1 MSYRDDIIGKTFD
14 SNNYGK
20 FTVLRRMKRVFKP
33 ANRRSNNAYYEVQF
47 ENTGGTT
54 YTSRESIRKGQV
66 RDHYCP
72 IASGLGYLG
81 DMPYGSHAEDA
92 DHYEYYKVWLDM
104 LRRCYNPNYWFFKG
118 YGGLGITVDPRW
130 YDFSVFYN
138 DAKYTLP
145 NYEKKLAYPKRF
157 QLDKDYLQRD
167 VPKPKRIYS
176 INTCMWLS
184 DIDNTFMMGI
194 DKNPYGYC
202 GVKLSAGGY
211 LARYHDIGVGK
222 FTTPE
227 ATANL
232 INYVHLAVNDPY
244 FITVLNDVE
253 PIPFDELE
261 NYSMGRRNY
270 RERFYELVQRLSCGR
285 E

>member
-1 MSYRDDIIGKTFD
+1 MSYRNDIIGKTFD

-20 FTVLRRMKRVFKP
+20 FTVLSEAKEVFIPEDRQYCEKRYK
-33 ANRRSNNAYYEVQF
+33 VQF
-47 ENTGGTT
+47 ENTGGIAYTT
-54 YTSRESIRKGQV
+54 RTCIRKGQV
-66 RDHYCP
+66 KDRYLP
-72 IASGLGYLG
+72 VASGLGYLG
-81 DMPYGSHAEDA
+81 DIPYGSYAEDA

-104 LRRCYNPNYWFFKG
+104 LRRCYNPNYWFYKG

-130 YDFSVFYN
+130 YNFSVFYN

-145 NYEKKLAYPKRF
+145 NCEKKLAYPKRF
-157 QLDKDYLQRD
+157 QLDKDYMQRD
-167 VPKPKRIYS
+167 MPKPKRIYS

-184 DIDNTFMMGI
+184 DIDNMFMVGI
-194 DKNPYGYC
+194 DNSISGYC
-202 GVKLSAGGY
+202 GVGYSAGGY
-211 LARYHDIGVGK
+211 LARYGSKGVGK

-227 ATANL
+227 AAANL

-244 FITVLNDVE
+244 FITVLNNVE

-261 NYSMGRRNY
+261 KYSMGRRNY
-270 RERFYELVQRLSCGR
+270 RERFYELVQRLSCGK